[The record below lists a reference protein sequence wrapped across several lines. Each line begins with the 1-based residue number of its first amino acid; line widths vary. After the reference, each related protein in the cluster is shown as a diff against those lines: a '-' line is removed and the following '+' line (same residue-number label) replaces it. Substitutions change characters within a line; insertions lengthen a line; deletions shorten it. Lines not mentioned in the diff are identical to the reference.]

1 MDLDAGVWFGQG
13 EDGSVAKADDS
24 LGAFYYG
31 KYKIEEL
38 RSDSNK
44 GLKLISTD
52 FTITKDGKKINGG
65 TLTDESEPSI
75 GTKAKDE
82 ATGTKCGFSDR

>member
-1 MDLDAGVWFGQG
+1 MLKGYTKDTVLKSSDFDLDAGVWFGQG

-52 FTITKDGKKINGG
+52 FTITKDGKKCRNIN
-65 TLTDESEPSI
+65 
-75 GTKAKDE
+75 
-82 ATGTKCGFSDR
+82 

>member
-1 MDLDAGVWFGQG
+1 M
-13 EDGSVAKADDS
+13 
-24 LGAFYYG
+24 
-31 KYKIEEL
+31 

-82 ATGTKCGFSDR
+82 ATGTNVASATDDVTIIDTVNYEHLDRGKYKLTAVLNG